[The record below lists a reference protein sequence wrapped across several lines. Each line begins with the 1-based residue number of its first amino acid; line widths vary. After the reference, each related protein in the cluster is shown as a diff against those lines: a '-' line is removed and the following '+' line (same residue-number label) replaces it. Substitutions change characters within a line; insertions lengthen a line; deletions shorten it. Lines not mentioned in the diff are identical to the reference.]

1 MMDVRREPPQFWP
14 HATAVAGV
22 AAALGG
28 ILCIPEA
35 TRPVGTF
42 VVGLGGIALLATWI
56 VANRKLKEKLAWYEE
71 QLANVDQLEDNVRR
85 QRSAL
90 DELADGLDVMIFLT
104 DTRTRILYANERAI
118 RNFRFDDPEGQ
129 SILAVTLSSEIV
141 DLVQEVADGGIPL
154 SVETTLHHPEERN
167 VVVQAWRET
176 SADRVFVSIYDLT
189 SLRRLERI
197 RRDFVAN
204 VSHELRTPLA
214 SVRLLAET
222 LLDDYDDRE
231 LAERYLGKIVKEVDR
246 LTRITDDLLTLSQ
259 LDSGRI
265 NKAPTDVTVLV
276 SSVVHQLI
284 PKAKAKGLE
293 LSLQSAGPL
302 KASVDE
308 GQLTQLALNLVDNAI
323 NYTSQGSVTVKLT
336 EYPDTFRMDFI
347 DTGLG
352 LAKEH
357 QARIFE
363 RFYRV
368 DKGRSRGSGGT
379 GLGLAI
385 VKNIAEAHG
394 GKVSVTSELGHG
406 STFIVDMPKE

>member
-1 MMDVRREPPQFWP
+1 MRHNPPPLWP
-14 HATAVAGV
+14 HRTALAGLLAV
-22 AAALGG
+22 VGGSLALFA
-28 ILCIPEA
+28 P
-35 TRPVGTF
+35 TRPFGAVL
-42 VVGLGGIALLATWI
+42 VVLSAVGIAVEWLSSNRTFTEREAWLDEELAK
-56 VANRKLKEKLAWYEE
+56 VG
-71 QLANVDQLEDNVRR
+71 QLEENVRR

-104 DTRTRILYANERAI
+104 DTRTRILYANERAVQV
-118 RNFRFDDPEGQ
+118 FKFDDPEGQ

-141 DLVQEVADGGIPL
+141 DLVQEVADGGMPL
-154 SVETTLHHPEERN
+154 SMETTLHHPDEKN

-214 SVRLLAET
+214 SVRLLAES
-222 LLDDYDDRE
+222 LLEDLDDRE

-265 NKAPTDVTVLV
+265 NKNPTDVAILV
-276 SSVVHQLI
+276 TAVVHQLL
-284 PKAKAKGLE
+284 PKAHAKGLH
-293 LSLQSAGPL
+293 LDHHCPGSL

-308 GQLTQLALNLVDNAI
+308 GQFTQLVLNLVDNAI
-323 NYTSQGSVTVKLT
+323 NYTAQGSVTVRLT
-336 EYPDTFRMDFI
+336 DFPDTFRMDVI
-347 DTGLG
+347 DTGIG
-352 LAKEH
+352 MAKEH
-357 QARIFE
+357 QTRIFE

-394 GKVSVTSELGHG
+394 GKVSVASELGHG
-406 STFIVDMPKE
+406 STFMVDMPKE

>member
-1 MMDVRREPPQFWP
+1 MAVIGAALTLFPATRLAGVVFAAVAVVALGISWYLDHHYRTRREAWQDEEL
-14 HATAVAGV
+14 AK
-22 AAALGG
+22 
-28 ILCIPEA
+28 
-35 TRPVGTF
+35 VG
-42 VVGLGGIALLATWI
+42 
-56 VANRKLKEKLAWYEE
+56 E
-71 QLANVDQLEDNVRR
+71 LEVEVRR
-85 QRSAL
+85 QRDAL

-104 DTRTRILYANERAI
+104 DTRTRILYANERAVQA
-118 RNFRFDDPEGQ
+118 FRFDDPEGQ

-154 SVETTLHHPEERN
+154 SIETTLHHPDEKN

-176 SADRVFVSIYDLT
+176 SADRVFVSVYDLT

-222 LLDDYDDRE
+222 LLEDDDDRE
-231 LAERYLGKIVKEVDR
+231 LAERYLNKIVKEVDR

-265 NKAPTDVTVLV
+265 NKNPCDVAILV
-276 SSVVHQLI
+276 TAVVHQLM
-284 PKAKAKGLE
+284 PKAQVKGLT
-293 LSLQSAGPL
+293 LDHLCPGSL
-302 KASVDE
+302 KANVDE
-308 GQLTQLALNLVDNAI
+308 GQFTQLVLNLVDNAI
-323 NYTSQGSVTVKLT
+323 NYTAQGSVIVRLT
-336 EYPDTFRMDFI
+336 DGHDSFRMDVV
-347 DTGLG
+347 DTGIG
-352 LAKEH
+352 MAKEH

-394 GKVSVTSELGHG
+394 GKVSVSSELGHG
-406 STFIVDMPKE
+406 STFRVEMPKE